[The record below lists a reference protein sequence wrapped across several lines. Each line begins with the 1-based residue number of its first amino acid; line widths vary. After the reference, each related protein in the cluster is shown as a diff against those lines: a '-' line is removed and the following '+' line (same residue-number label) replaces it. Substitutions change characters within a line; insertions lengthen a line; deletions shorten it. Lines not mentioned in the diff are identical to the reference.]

1 MSFTVTEVDHPI
13 VKDALA
19 HMRSVDTSNA
29 NFRAHL
35 NRLGIILLAEAT
47 KSLPTQTT
55 EVTTPLAQTSQHVL
69 AEVPLV
75 VPILRAGLGFVTS
88 VHQVLDDADLG
99 FVGVTRNETTFEPE
113 LYTDKLPADIG
124 NRPVIIVDPMLA
136 TGGSLNHVIDLIANR
151 QITSTITVVC
161 AIAAPEGI
169 EAVRSY
175 VNDRWDIHIV
185 TGSIDSHLNENAY
198 IVPGLGDAGDRLF
211 GTPRNSS
218 TSE

>member
-1 MSFTVTEVDHPI
+1 MSFTVTEVGHPI

-19 HMRSVDTSNA
+19 HMRSIETSNA

-35 NRLGIILLAEAT
+35 NRLGIILLTEAT
-47 KSLPTQTT
+47 KDLPTRTVK
-55 EVTTPLAQTSQHVL
+55 VTTPLAETSQEIL
-69 AEVPLV
+69 ADTPIV
-75 VPILRAGLGFVTS
+75 VPILRAGLGFVTA
-88 VHQVLDDADLG
+88 VHHVLDDADLG

-124 NRPVIIVDPMLA
+124 GRPVIIVDPMLA
-136 TGGSLNHVIDLIANR
+136 TGGSLNHVIDLIAPR
-151 QITSTITVVC
+151 QVTGTITIVC

-169 EAVRSY
+169 EAVRSHI
-175 VNDRWDIHIV
+175 NDRWSVHIV
-185 TGSIDSHLNENAY
+185 TGSIDSHLNEQAY

-218 TSE
+218 AE